1 MHKITSPGK
10 AVGEVIFMKY
20 ANLNALLKAD
30 PRAREYFNS
39 LPDYVRQQMASNP
52 GGINSMDSLQ
62 TYANN
67 LTQGDD

>member
-1 MHKITSPGK
+1 
-10 AVGEVIFMKY
+10 MKY

-30 PRAREYFNS
+30 PQARQYFDS
-39 LPDYVRQQMASNP
+39 LPDYVREQISSRP
-52 GGINSMDSLQ
+52 EGVNSLDSLQ